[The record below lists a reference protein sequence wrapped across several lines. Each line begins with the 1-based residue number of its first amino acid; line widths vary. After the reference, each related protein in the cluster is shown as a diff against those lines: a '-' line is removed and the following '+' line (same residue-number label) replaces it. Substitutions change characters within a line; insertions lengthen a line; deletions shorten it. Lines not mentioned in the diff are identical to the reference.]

1 MLKLSVIGTGYLG
14 ATHAAAMSSLG
25 FDVVGIDVD
34 PAKIELLEA
43 GKVPF
48 YEPGLEELLLTEV
61 QSGRL
66 TFTTDFAAAK
76 DFDVHFICVGTPQ
89 KKDGLAADMTYV
101 DSALDSIAP
110 HAKAGSLVVGKST
123 VPVGTAARLSEIGRA
138 HV

>member
-34 PAKIELLEA
+34 PAKIELLKA

-76 DFDVHFICVGTPQ
+76 DF
-89 KKDGLAADMTYV
+89 
-101 DSALDSIAP
+101 
-110 HAKAGSLVVGKST
+110 
-123 VPVGTAARLSEIGRA
+123 EIGRA